1 MQKNKKITVSSFVS
15 HEAIV
20 RKIYFIRGRKVMLDK
35 DLADLYQVETRAL
48 NQAVKRNLDRFPS
61 DFMFSLTRQEIL
73 GISQFVISLK
83 FSKNVLAFTEQG
95 VSMLS
100 SILNSK
106 KAVYVNIEI
115 IRTFTKLREY
125 ILSHKD
131 LQAKIENLEKKYDQQ
146 FRNVFQAIHELEE
159 PIKQKR
165 KRTIGF
171 HMRD

>member
-1 MQKNKKITVSSFVS
+1 MTSHKSITMSSFIS

-20 RKIYFIRGRKVMLDK
+20 RKIYFIRGKKVMLDK

-48 NQAVKRNLDRFPS
+48 NQAVKRNIDRFPS
-61 DFMFSLTRQEIL
+61 DFMFNLSRQEIL
-73 GISQFVISLK
+73 GISQTVISLK
-83 FSKNVLAFTEQG
+83 FSKNVSAFTEQG
-95 VSMLS
+95 VAMLS
-100 SILNSK
+100 SVLNSK

-131 LQAKIENLEKKYDQQ
+131 LQRKIEEIEERYDAQ
-146 FRNVFQAIHELEE
+146 FRNVFQAIKELEE

-165 KRTIGF
+165 RRTIGF
-171 HMRD
+171 HGRG